1 MRNMTTNLSSHYVL
15 LDATGSA
22 STVKGGDAFWSLP
35 PDELGRYGRGWLVSE
50 YRFANDWPQWEM
62 HPEADE
68 IVRLMSGAAELHLEW
83 ATGVQVVK
91 MQADDAYVIPKGAWH
106 TVKVIEPCRMLHITM
121 GAGTQH
127 RPV

>member
-1 MRNMTTNLSSHYVL
+1 MTTNLSSHYVL

-35 PDELGRYGRGWLVSE
+35 PDELDRYGRGWLVSE

-83 ATGVQVVK
+83 PTGVQVVK

-106 TVKVIEPCRMLHITM
+106 TVKVIEPCGMLHITM